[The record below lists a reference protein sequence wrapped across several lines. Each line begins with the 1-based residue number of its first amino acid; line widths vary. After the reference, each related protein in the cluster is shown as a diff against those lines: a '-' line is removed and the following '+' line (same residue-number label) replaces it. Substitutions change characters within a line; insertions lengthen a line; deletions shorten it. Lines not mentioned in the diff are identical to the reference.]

1 MENIKQINIKN
12 RTFYIFNNMINMKD
26 FDSSLIKIE
35 KESYKNIG
43 IYHNGYITKKNDDYE
58 NIHSLNHLYLV
69 IGDVEENS
77 GSKYLFFDSID
88 KKSEILTKYT
98 DFLDK
103 YKSLIKAR
111 S

>member
-1 MENIKQINIKN
+1 
-12 RTFYIFNNMINMKD
+12 MKD

-43 IYHNGYITKKNDDYE
+43 IYHKGCITKKNGDYE

-69 IGDVEENS
+69 IGDVEKYN

-88 KKSEILTKYT
+88 KKREILTKYT
-98 DFLDK
+98 DFSDK
-103 YKSLIKAR
+103 YRYLIKTR
-111 S
+111 P